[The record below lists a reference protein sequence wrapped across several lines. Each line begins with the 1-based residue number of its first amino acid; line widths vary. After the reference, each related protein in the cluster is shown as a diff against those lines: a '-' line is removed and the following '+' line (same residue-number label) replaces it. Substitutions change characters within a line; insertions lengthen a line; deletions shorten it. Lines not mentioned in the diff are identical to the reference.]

1 MQVQQCRRRRQ
12 WRWRH
17 DLLPKTTVV
26 ISQTSRAQVS
36 NNAGSAVSGEASVEV
51 EARLP
56 YQKVTV

>member
-56 YQKVTV
+56 F